1 MLRLHLFLTVVT
13 LSLFLWQQTA
23 ALGQEPL
30 RNIVDAQI
38 EAAWQREKLTPAPL
52 TTDAEFL
59 RRIYLDLVGTIPTH
73 EQAAKFLD
81 DSSADKRMRLIDELL
96 ADPRYARHQA
106 EVWDLVLFGRHPPG
120 YETDRREGIVHWLEK
135 QF

>member
-1 MLRLHLFLTVVT
+1 MKGWNFIFALLAFNLPILFP
-13 LSLFLWQQTA
+13 
-23 ALGQEPL
+23 LGTFAEEPFH
-30 RNIVDAQI
+30 NFIDSQI
-38 EAAWQREKLTPAPL
+38 ESAWKREKLTPAPL

-81 DSSADKRMRLIDELL
+81 DSSADKRTRLIEELL

-120 YETDRREGIVHWLEK
+120 YEV
-135 QF
+135 